1 MFFIFSEIYHVF
13 FILFRAMP
21 PTPAPSMLET
31 LQSLLDDLPA
41 ELQRAARWVAAHPA
55 EVGLWSMRRQAQ
67 AVGVAPA
74 TMLRLAR
81 AAGCGSYED
90 FRAPFQQALTA
101 A

>member
-41 ELQRAARWVAAHPA
+41 ELQRAARWVAARTP
-55 EVGLWSMRRQAQ
+55 
-67 AVGVAPA
+67 
-74 TMLRLAR
+74 
-81 AAGCGSYED
+81 
-90 FRAPFQQALTA
+90 
-101 A
+101 